1 MMLLLLFA
9 YPIAPTE
16 RRTAERAADQ
26 TTTDTAGRNPACDTV
41 MNVVGNPSASASA
54 PGNWTDASPFPST
67 LTNRTGT
74 RSGAGTWRC
83 VNQRLTAGVTTSQ

>member
-54 PGNWTDASPFPST
+54 PGNWTDASPLPRPEGT
-67 LTNRTGT
+67 RLTNRTGT
-74 RSGAGTWRC
+74 RSGAGT
-83 VNQRLTAGVTTSQ
+83 